1 MYTLEQV
8 LGLNIFDLDIRVN
21 SLYIILTYALSIVM
35 TINVNLSQCKENL
48 ILTETP
54 FDIVELNL
62 VNKL

>member
-1 MYTLEQV
+1 
-8 LGLNIFDLDIRVN
+8 
-21 SLYIILTYALSIVM
+21 M